1 MRFRDGSTNKQ
12 EARLQVAKMKMLRF
26 FMEVNRMHKIKPLRM
41 SHTRLVWFRCAE
53 EGEWIYW
60 TNNVEYES
68 PRQEEK
74 RN

>member
-1 MRFRDGSTNKQ
+1 
-12 EARLQVAKMKMLRF
+12 MKMLRF

-60 TNNVEYES
+60 TKNVEYES